1 MSAAPTN
8 LSTGL
13 YAISVEV
20 EQVKVM
26 LISSTN
32 KIKLY
37 FQVTFSLVLPSSL
50 LKFLNQLTEELNT
63 AH

>member
-1 MSAAPTN
+1 
-8 LSTGL
+8 
-13 YAISVEV
+13 
-20 EQVKVM
+20 M

-50 LKFLNQLTEELNT
+50 LKVPNQLTQELNT